1 MKTGRYLKKLGKTA
15 LKGTIPAA
23 NILIDFSED
32 DDAETEEAIL
42 AVLVRISDQLE
53 SINANL
59 IEIRRR
65 TPHGG
70 PR

>member
-1 MKTGRYLKKLGKTA
+1 VAKTA
-15 LKGTIPAA
+15 LKSSVPAA

-32 DDAETEEAIL
+32 DDAEMEEAVL

-53 SINANL
+53 SININL

-65 TPHGG
+65 TFHGG